1 MAFTDRECDSQILR
15 NPGFFHFRSGGEK
28 HVNDPDSIAALQVR
42 ILEYYPDFAKSWI
55 FPFSVKGQIISE
67 CPHEII
73 VYPKIATKIF
83 LGFLSWKFT
92 TSRLVQNRVYL
103 LANRT

>member
-1 MAFTDRECDSQILR
+1 MDGHVCTEGPRQSCSVSKETTD
-15 NPGFFHFRSGGEK
+15 
-28 HVNDPDSIAALQVR
+28 VT
-42 ILEYYPDFAKSWI
+42 
-55 FPFSVKGQIISE
+55 VKGQIISE
-67 CPHEII
+67 CPYEII

>member
-1 MAFTDRECDSQILR
+1 MTHDFTKINCM
-15 NPGFFHFRSGGEK
+15 K
-28 HVNDPDSIAALQVR
+28 VNIP
-42 ILEYYPDFAKSWI
+42 
-55 FPFSVKGQIISE
+55 KGQIISE
-67 CPHEII
+67 CPYEII

>member
-1 MAFTDRECDSQILR
+1 MFFTILLDMELSQIQ
-15 NPGFFHFRSGGEK
+15 
-28 HVNDPDSIAALQVR
+28 VNSLKDRVC
-42 ILEYYPDFAKSWI
+42 ETC
-55 FPFSVKGQIISE
+55 KGQIISE

-92 TSRLVQNRVYL
+92 TSRLTQKESLYSVCKKIDSVL
-103 LANRT
+103 